1 MVYLFPLPDSQSAQ
15 KNVPPVNTIDRPR
28 ENRMTLSSEEKKFLE
43 KRERRAKYWPYFGAV
58 SLVLV
63 VAYSIWLWVK
73 MPYLIRP
80 WRVIESLEAG
90 TLSEST
96 MAIMSVIRPFVMAM
110 LLVFA
115 FLIVLFLFVVFYNER
130 RLIRLVR
137 KMETLPAGG
146 KTNEASKIPVTLEN
160 QE

>member
-1 MVYLFPLPDSQSAQ
+1 
-15 KNVPPVNTIDRPR
+15 
-28 ENRMTLSSEEKKFLE
+28 MTLSSAEKKFVE
-43 KRERRAKYWPYFGAV
+43 KREMRAKYWPYFGAA

-63 VAYSIWLWVK
+63 AAYSAWLWVK
-73 MPYLIRP
+73 MPHLIRP

-96 MAIMSVIRPFVMAM
+96 IAVMAVNLPYVMAM

-115 FLIVLFLFVVFYNER
+115 FIIVLLWFVAFYNER
-130 RLIRLVR
+130 RLIRLVH
-137 KMETLPAGG
+137 KMEALPDGG
-146 KTNEASKIPVTLEN
+146 ETNGASEIFVTLSN

>member
-1 MVYLFPLPDSQSAQ
+1 
-15 KNVPPVNTIDRPR
+15 
-28 ENRMTLSSEEKKFLE
+28 MTLSPAEKKFVE
-43 KRERRAKYWPYFGAV
+43 KRERRVKYWPYFGAA

-63 VAYSIWLWVK
+63 AAYSIWLWVK
-73 MPYLIRP
+73 MPHLIRP

-96 MAIMSVIRPFVMAM
+96 MAVMAVILPIVMAM

-115 FLIVLFLFVVFYNER
+115 FIIVLLWFVAFYNER
-130 RLIRLVR
+130 RLIQLVR
-137 KMETLPAGG
+137 KMEALPAGS
-146 KTNEASKIPVTLEN
+146 KTNGASEIPVTLEN

>member
-1 MVYLFPLPDSQSAQ
+1 
-15 KNVPPVNTIDRPR
+15 
-28 ENRMTLSSEEKKFLE
+28 MTLSSAEKKFVE
-43 KRERRAKYWPYFGAV
+43 KRERRAKYWPYFGSA

-63 VAYSIWLWVK
+63 AAYSVWLWVK
-73 MPYLIRP
+73 MPHLIRP

-96 MAIMSVIRPFVMAM
+96 MAVMAVILPFVMAM

-115 FLIVLFLFVVFYNER
+115 FLIVLLWFVAFYNER

-137 KMETLPAGG
+137 KMEALPDGG
-146 KTNEASKIPVTLEN
+146 KTNGAS
-160 QE
+160 

>member
-1 MVYLFPLPDSQSAQ
+1 
-15 KNVPPVNTIDRPR
+15 
-28 ENRMTLSSEEKKFLE
+28 MTLSSAEKKFVE
-43 KRERRAKYWPYFGAV
+43 KRERRAKYWPYFGAA

-63 VAYSIWLWVK
+63 AAYGAWLWVT
-73 MPYLIRP
+73 MPHLIRP

-96 MAIMSVIRPFVMAM
+96 MGVMAVMLPFVMAM

-115 FLIVLFLFVVFYNER
+115 FIIVLLWFVAFYNER

-137 KMETLPAGG
+137 KMEALSVGG
-146 KTNEASKIPVTLEN
+146 KTNGASEISVTLSN